1 MLMKTDSRSI
11 NRLSAIIFHLSQ
23 ENSHP
28 LLITS
33 RNLAEDLLDSVNYK
47 LISSKFNPVLNETLR
62 KDVTRFS
69 KQFRLKRL

>member
-28 LLITS
+28 LLIAS
-33 RNLAEDLLDSVNYK
+33 HNLAGDLLDSVNCK
-47 LISSKFNPVLNETLR
+47 LFSAKFNPVLNEALR
-62 KDVTRFS
+62 EDVPRFS